1 MSLGI
6 GVAWRER
13 YACKTKASSLGKHI
27 TAADTALFARG
38 MAMKDL
44 VPIPARADHSF
55 AEIVT
60 ESRLGLA
67 VIDSSEQ
74 WALPVIIGIKRQ
86 TQRIEDAGGRL
97 ALTWLANKEDVEG
110 YRVAK
115 LRGATSRR
123 ATIQGDAIGLAVVH
137 EAGNQ
142 GELEAKSQDRQADR
156 RRKEVVY
163 SSVPAAQ
170 VWTCGHRNPPA
181 QDRQDPKCTMLV
193 VQREQSNSRSPPAE
207 MSEVGKAARLN
218 AVRAECEK
226 GLDQCKAGPSRPEDS
241 IWKRGRRRSTSVHKK
256 HRNGQVAG

>member
-1 MSLGI
+1 M
-6 GVAWRER
+6 
-13 YACKTKASSLGKHI
+13 YAVRRQIARHVNY
-27 TAADTALFARG
+27 DTEYGFELPR
-38 MAMKDL
+38 KVDS
-44 VPIPARADHSF
+44 PI
-55 AEIVT
+55 VC
-60 ESRLGLA
+60 
-67 VIDSSEQ
+67 
-74 WALPVIIGIKRQ
+74 
-86 TQRIEDAGGRL
+86 
-97 ALTWLANKEDVEG
+97 
-110 YRVAK
+110 
-115 LRGATSRR
+115 
-123 ATIQGDAIGLAVVH
+123 
-137 EAGNQ
+137 
-142 GELEAKSQDRQADR
+142 
-156 RRKEVVY
+156 